1 MAEQKIKGI
10 IQKVARVNGKA
21 EAQITVAIP
30 AMAAGDVPL
39 GEVFITI
46 KPVQESMFP
55 TGKPAK
61 GLIRGAKHKRGPAA
75 EVEEDEDE

>member
-1 MAEQKIKGI
+1 MSEQKIKGI

-55 TGKPAK
+55 TGKAK
-61 GLIRGAKHKRGPAA
+61 GTLIRGGKVAKKKD
-75 EVEEDEDE
+75 EEDEEDED

>member
-1 MAEQKIKGI
+1 MSEQKIKGI
-10 IQKVARVNGKA
+10 IQKIARVNGKA

-30 AMAAGDVPL
+30 ATAAGDIPL

-55 TGKPAK
+55 NGKPAK
-61 GLIRGAKHKRGPAA
+61 GLIRGGKVSKKKD
-75 EVEEDEDE
+75 DEDEE